1 MYERTAWVSRIEK
14 AWAARPL
21 VWLYGVRRAGK
32 TVLCASLPEA
42 EYFDCELP
50 SVRRALADS
59 EAFLRSVAGKRVVL
73 DEVHRLPD
81 PTELLKIAADHHP
94 DVRIVATGSSTL
106 QASSRFRDTL
116 TGRKAEVWLT
126 PMIARDL
133 EDFGS
138 TDLVR
143 RLGGGGL
150 PPYFLADEPSERD
163 YQEWVDSYWAKDIQE
178 LFRVERHAS
187 FVRFVELLL
196 VQSGGIF
203 EATRFA
209 APAEVSRTTITNYL
223 SVLEATRIALV
234 VRPFSTRRS
243 TEILSAPKVYAFDTG
258 FVRHFRGWT
267 DLRRDDLGVLWEHY
281 VLNELHGMLPT
292 LDVRYWRSTR
302 HHEVDFV
309 ISPRG
314 GPPTAIECKWS
325 VDGNEDLR
333 GLRCFRRAYPDG
345 QSFVVAANV
354 QRPFVRGIQ
363 AIEVSY
369 VSLSDLIE
377 RLGRPSG
384 TDQPTTR

>member
-1 MYERTAWVSRIEK
+1 M
-14 AWAARPL
+14 
-21 VWLYGVRRAGK
+21 
-32 TVLCASLPEA
+32 
-42 EYFDCELP
+42 
-50 SVRRALADS
+50 
-59 EAFLRSVAGKRVVL
+59 L

-163 YQEWVDSYWAKDIQE
+163 YQEWIDSYWAKDIQE

-209 APAEVSRTTITNYL
+209 
-223 SVLEATRIALV
+223 LV

-243 TEILSAPKVYAFDTG
+243 TEIVSAPKVYAFDTG
-258 FVRHFRGWT
+258 FVRYFRGWT

-325 VDGNEDLR
+325 VDGNEDLV
-333 GLRCFRRAYPDG
+333 GLRSFRRAYPDG